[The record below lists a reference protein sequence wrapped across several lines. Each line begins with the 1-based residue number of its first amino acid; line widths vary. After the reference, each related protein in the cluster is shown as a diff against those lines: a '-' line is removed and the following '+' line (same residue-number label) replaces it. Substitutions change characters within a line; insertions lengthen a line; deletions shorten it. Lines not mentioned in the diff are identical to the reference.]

1 MPTPLP
7 NNNRPSDKKPNTF
20 KFNLWW
26 MYLIVLVFLAGL
38 FYFDQQTVSKEVSY
52 TTFEQ
57 YVERD
62 HGIADIVVFT
72 DKKRVEGRLTDSL
85 ANVLFP
91 TVDLNNKGARATV
104 EANIPSADKLQ
115 ERIEYWRSTGAFT
128 GDVEY

>member
-91 TVDLNNKGARATV
+91 TSTSIIKARALLSKPIFPRPISCR
-104 EANIPSADKLQ
+104 N
-115 ERIEYWRSTGAFT
+115 G
-128 GDVEY
+128 